1 MAIAM
6 VQEFPVDP
14 ADRSTANY
22 DGIKEGLN
30 VDADPP
36 QGLIVH
42 TAGFTGTGLFR
53 IFDVWESEE
62 AWQRF
67 NQERLMPLVQPMIDS
82 GEAPPTTEYTYEL
95 HDVVKG

>member
-14 ADRSTANY
+14 DDRSTTNY
-22 DGIKEGLN
+22 DSIKEGLN
-30 VDADPP
+30 VDVDPP
-36 QGLIVH
+36 HGLIVH

-53 IFDVWESEE
+53 IFDVWESE
-62 AWQRF
+62 ADWQRF
-67 NQERLMPLVQPMIDS
+67 NQERLMPFVQPMIES

>member
-14 ADRSTANY
+14 DDLSTTNY
-22 DGIKEGLN
+22 DSIKEGLN
-30 VDADPP
+30 VDSDPP
-36 QGLIVH
+36 EGLIVH

-67 NQERLMPLVQPMIDS
+67 NQDRLMPLVQPMIDS